1 VSFVIEARLS
11 GTIGRSYASQI
22 SPWFSAD
29 GYAASVRTKKTRFV
43 SFKGWIVIV
52 EPDDLIRQL
61 LKRWL
66 ADAGYGAVDPV
77 DDPGPL
83 KVVPQLVIADISDP
97 NSAAGTI
104 DSLRAAYSL
113 PILALST
120 RFRRGLGGSI
130 DTAYRLNV
138 SRVLPKPC
146 TRKELLVAVA
156 EAIGKP

>member
-1 VSFVIEARLS
+1 
-11 GTIGRSYASQI
+11 
-22 SPWFSAD
+22 
-29 GYAASVRTKKTRFV
+29 V

-66 ADAGYGAVDPV
+66 ADAGYGVIDPV
-77 DDPGPL
+77 DDPESL
-83 KVVPQLVIADISDP
+83 TVVPQLVIADVSDP
-97 NSAAGTI
+97 TSAAEAI
-104 DSLRAAYSL
+104 ESLRASYSL

-130 DTAYRLNV
+130 DAAHRLNV

-156 EAIGKP
+156 EAIGEA